1 MLTPLPQAD
10 DPLPGRSTLGS
21 FPGRCEHRGPQ
32 GVPAQPVLATEM
44 RTRNKES
51 PLLVH
56 SSPGIFSPPEVNSTR
71 GLKTLACG
79 QRFSDSG
86 GSLGVHPRH
95 RPITLEICRGSCLWP
110 RAPAPFQGLCR
121 LRPEQTFAKAR
132 GCSNPGRGPGG
143 SSRPGRAARCIRC
156 PTGGVGGEQLVAPK
170 APGSDVAAARGGKG
184 GTGGPARLTRPGRG
198 RERLGSVFTSG
209 AALRG

>member
-1 MLTPLPQAD
+1 MLSPVPHAG

-21 FPGRCEHRGPQ
+21 FSGRCEHRGPQ
-32 GVPAQPVLATEM
+32 GATARPVLATEM
-44 RTRNKES
+44 RTRNAES
-51 PLLVH
+51 PLVH
-56 SSPGIFSPPEVNSTR
+56 SSPGIFSPPEVNLTR
-71 GLKTLACG
+71 GLKTLVCG

-95 RPITLEICRGSCLWP
+95 HPITPEIRRGNCLGP
-110 RAPAPFQGLCR
+110 RAPAPFQDLCR

-143 SSRPGRAARCIRC
+143 SSPPSRAARCIRC
-156 PTGGVGGEQLVAPK
+156 PIGGVGGEQLVAPK
-170 APGSDVAAARGGKG
+170 APGSDVAAAQGGKG
-184 GTGGPARLTRPGRG
+184 GTGGLARLTRLGRRG
-198 RERLGSVFTSG
+198 ERLGLVFTSG